1 MQNQKNMR
9 AIEDINCAS
18 IKAEARKLGLKKLE
32 LLGKY
37 WHPEHP
43 DSNDFAI
50 EIYQFPGGAKVAAT
64 NGDPIWEE
72 QDLQVWGD
80 LMEQYG
86 IETRDVKH
94 PVLYV
99 EHLPISDGDPKYEVI
114 APDGYHFS
122 EQVHSLL
129 CFSRQDVLDRVAWND
144 LEPCTEKCG

>member
-1 MQNQKNMR
+1 MKIKKWRR
-9 AIEDINCAS
+9 ATIDERAAYDGVYP
-18 IKAEARKLGLKKLE
+18 LG
-32 LLGKY
+32 Y
-37 WHPEHP
+37 
-43 DSNDFAI
+43 
-50 EIYQFPGGAKVAAT
+50 V
-64 NGDPIWEE
+64 
-72 QDLQVWGD
+72 
-80 LMEQYG
+80 

-99 EHLPISDGDPKYEVI
+99 EHLPISDGDPEYEVI